1 MMSSRSRGSELRLSA
16 PSTPDEQD
24 ITAGPRAV
32 LIRLDQIMGG
42 WVAYLRHMACKT
54 TLKPLDHFMRRRI
67 TSWCIVPHH
76 CNWTDLR

>member
-1 MMSSRSRGSELRLSA
+1 M
-16 PSTPDEQD
+16 
-24 ITAGPRAV
+24 